1 MGAIAPVRP
10 TRVRHPAAMPDR
22 YADAVRARRTEL
34 RALRARLGGGHRD
47 ELRSALALSRLGGSA
62 EITAALAALGAEAAT
77 HLERADRADRRRF
90 AARLGQAVEE
100 TADRL
105 HTRWAADLR
114 PALLRIARAR
124 SLPVRPGWPGLPDP
138 PAPSD
143 RFRLDPPPLPA
154 GRLRSALAGAAHGA
168 ALWRLLLVPLLA
180 LPIWGLPAVGGRPLV
195 PLAAGTGIAVITA
208 AARSRCVAAER
219 SRWRRYADDVLAAA
233 RLRWEADLGRRLI
246 EVEVAVAGGL
256 DAAVRQR
263 RAEIEDEL
271 ARLAPV
277 AAAPAGAPD
286 G

>member
-1 MGAIAPVRP
+1 
-10 TRVRHPAAMPDR
+10 MPDR

-34 RALRARLGGGHRD
+34 RALRARLVGGHRD
-47 ELRSALALSRLGGSA
+47 ELRSALALSRLAGSA
-62 EITAALAALGAEAAT
+62 EITAALAGLAAEAAA
-77 HLERADRADRRRF
+77 HLEVADRADRRRF

-105 HTRWAADLR
+105 HARWAADLR

-124 SLPVRPGWPGLPDP
+124 SLPVRPGWPSLPDP
-138 PAPSD
+138 RAPSVPA
-143 RFRLDPPPLPA
+143 RPDPPPPI
-154 GRLRSALAGAAHGA
+154 GRLRSAVAGAAQGA

-180 LPIWGLPAVGGRPLV
+180 LPICGLPAVGGRPLV

-219 SRWRRYADDVLAAA
+219 LRWRRYADDVLATA

-271 ARLAPV
+271 SRLAPV
-277 AAAPAGAPD
+277 TGALAGAPD